1 MATKNIL
8 VLQNITKKFGK
19 TSVLNNITLE
29 IRRNEILGLIGF
41 SGSGKTTL
49 LRTLIGYYKINS
61 GKILFNDQDFTRK
74 LDKLREN
81 IGFGTQENS
90 FYDRLTVE
98 ENIKYFAS
106 LNKLKRKEVM
116 VRMEKLLELMRLKN
130 AKKKKAKDISGGMK
144 KRLDLAISLIHDPEI
159 LILDEPT
166 SGLDPILT
174 HEIYELLRL
183 IRDVDK
189 TIIIASHNYDMLERY
204 ADRIA
209 ILSESR
215 IIDCDKPAELIRKYK
230 AKDLIDVFRKIGVIS
245 V

>member
-1 MATKNIL
+1 MTTKNIL